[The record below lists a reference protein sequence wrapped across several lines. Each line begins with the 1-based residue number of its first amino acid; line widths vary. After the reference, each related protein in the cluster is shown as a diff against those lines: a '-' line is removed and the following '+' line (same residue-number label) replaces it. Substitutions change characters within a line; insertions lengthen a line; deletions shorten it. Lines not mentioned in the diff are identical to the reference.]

1 MSASQANMRASYL
14 VGLFSMGQAEML
26 TMVVPLWALLQGASP
41 AQIGALVSARS
52 LLTFFL
58 AIHGGALMDRLG
70 VRRVMMFFAI
80 ATACLAAIYPWTPWF
95 AVMIL
100 LQMLIGF
107 ASNMGWIGAQTII
120 SQISGGDPGKIGV
133 FSFWTRIGNI
143 TAPIIMG
150 LLWDYTG
157 PSISFL
163 GVSIWACCLFV
174 AISRLEKPPATE
186 TFGGRVRWRDAI
198 PRLSDYTG
206 SFGLIVMPAVAFTLA
221 ISFTRHA
228 TNAAESSFLIVY
240 LREFGFAGTMIG
252 IMFAVA
258 EIFNG
263 LGSLASG
270 RIARWFPIPW
280 VMIGLTFA
288 SIVLLGITPLLG
300 GVFLL
305 LAVAHSLRRCF
316 EGIVQ
321 PLMFSMQAL
330 SVPREVQGSMVG
342 LRVTNNRL
350 SSIITP
356 FVMGLIVQFFGL
368 ANGFFVM
375 GVLLATGCLVLALAV
390 ARSPALRR
398 GQFKY

>member
-1 MSASQANMRASYL
+1 
-14 VGLFSMGQAEML
+14 
-26 TMVVPLWALLQGASP
+26 MVVPLWAVLQGASP

-70 VRRVMMFFAI
+70 VRRVMLFFALM
-80 ATACLAAIYPWTPWF
+80 TACLAGVYPWLPWF
-95 AVMIL
+95 PVMIG

-107 ASNMGWIGAQTII
+107 AANMSWIGAQTII
-120 SQISGGDPGKIGV
+120 SQISNGDPGKIGV
-133 FSFWTRIGNI
+133 FSFFARIGNI
-143 TAPIIMG
+143 IAPVIMG

-163 GVSIWACCLFV
+163 GLAVWACCLFV
-174 AISRLEKPPATE
+174 SISRLEKPPAGSSIAGN
-186 TFGGRVRWRDAI
+186 FGWRDAL

-206 SFGLIVMPAVAFTLA
+206 SFKLIVLPAVAFTLA

-240 LREFGFAGTMIG
+240 LQTVGFAGTMIG
-252 IMFAVA
+252 AMFSIA

-263 LGSLASG
+263 LGSLISG
-270 RIARWFPIPW
+270 KVARFMPVPW
-280 VMIGLTFA
+280 LMVGFTAA
-288 SIVLLGITPLLG
+288 SIVLLGMTPLLG

-305 LAVAHSLRRCF
+305 LATAHCLRRCF

-321 PLMFSMQAL
+321 PLMFSLQARA
-330 SVPREVQGSMVG
+330 VPRQLQGSMVG

-356 FVMGLIVQFFGL
+356 FVMGLIVQGFGL
-368 ANGFFVM
+368 SNGFFIM
-375 GVLLATGCLVLALAV
+375 GVLLGLGCVAMFIAI
-390 ARSPALRR
+390 ARSPGLRS
-398 GQFKY
+398 GQFGQ

>member
-1 MSASQANMRASYL
+1 
-14 VGLFSMGQAEML
+14 ML
-26 TMVVPLWALLQGASP
+26 TMVVPLWAVLQGASP

-70 VRRVMMFFAI
+70 VRRVMLVFAV
-80 ATACLAAIYPWTPWF
+80 ATALLAAVYPWLPWF
-95 AVMIL
+95 PVMIG

-107 ASNMGWIGAQTII
+107 AANMSWIGAQTII
-120 SQISGGDPGKIGV
+120 SQISNGDPGKIGI

-150 LLWDYTG
+150 VLWDYTG
-157 PSISFL
+157 PSVSFL
-163 GVSIWACCLFV
+163 GLSVWACCLFI
-174 AISRLEKPPATE
+174 AISRLEKPPADATIAHRF
-186 TFGGRVRWRDAI
+186 TWREAL

-206 SFGLIVMPAVAFTLA
+206 SFKLIVLPAVAFTLA

-228 TNAAESSFLIVY
+228 TNATESSFFIVY
-240 LREFGFAGTMIG
+240 LREVGFAGTAIG
-252 IMFAVA
+252 AMFSIA

-270 RIARWFPIPW
+270 KVARFMPIPW
-280 VMIGLTFA
+280 LMAGFTAA
-288 SIVLLGITPLLG
+288 SIALLGITPLLG
-300 GVFLL
+300 GVFVF
-305 LAVAHSLRRCF
+305 LAAAHCLRRCF

-321 PLMFSMQAL
+321 PLMFSLQARA
-330 SVPREVQGSMVG
+330 VPRELQGSMVG
-342 LRVTNNRL
+342 LRVTNNRF

-368 ANGFFVM
+368 ANGFYIM
-375 GVLLATGCLVLALAV
+375 GGLLGLGCLALFV
-390 ARSPALRR
+390 AIASSPKLRS
-398 GQFKY
+398 GQFN